1 MARALIFGRSFAAEN
16 PVSQTEIVSMERIL
30 ARLVAEAFVADHPE
44 IFVDQR
50 RAVPIM
56 GSRTESRP
64 DLTSQ
69 AEQGTIAAGD
79 SNAHIG

>member
-1 MARALIFGRSFAAEN
+1 MARALSFERSFAAQN
-16 PVSQTEIVSMERIL
+16 AVSQSELASMERTL
-30 ARLVAEAFVADHPE
+30 ARLVAEAFASDHPE
-44 IFVDQR
+44 IFADRR

-79 SNAHIG
+79 SSADIK